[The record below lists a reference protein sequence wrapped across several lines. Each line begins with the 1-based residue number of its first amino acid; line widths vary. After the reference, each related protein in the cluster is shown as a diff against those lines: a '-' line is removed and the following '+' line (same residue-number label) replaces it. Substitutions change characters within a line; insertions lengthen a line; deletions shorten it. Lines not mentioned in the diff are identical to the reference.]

1 MNYELCITQEAEQDL
16 QEIYLW
22 YEGKRI
28 GLGHDFLLQ
37 VDAKLRLVKR
47 DPFLFYEIYK
57 GSRRCL
63 INRFPYKIFYKVEDQ
78 NVVVI
83 AVVYGGRNP
92 KWLKQRLK
100 IA

>member
-1 MNYELCITQEAEQDL
+1 MKCKLCITQEAEQDL
-16 QEIYLW
+16 QEIHLW
-22 YEGKRI
+22 YESKRI

-37 VDAKLRLVKR
+37 VDAKLRLVIR
-47 DPFLFYEIYK
+47 DPFLFSEIYK
-57 GSRRCL
+57 DVRRCL

-83 AVVYGGRNP
+83 AVVYGGRNS
-92 KWLKQRLK
+92 KWLKKRLN